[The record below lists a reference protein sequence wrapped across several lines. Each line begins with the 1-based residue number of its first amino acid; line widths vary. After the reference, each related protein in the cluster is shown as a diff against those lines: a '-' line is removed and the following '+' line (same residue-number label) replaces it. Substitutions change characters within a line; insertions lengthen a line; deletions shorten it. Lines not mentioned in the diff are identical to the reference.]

1 MSDFLH
7 YQLYPDIFSTMDK
20 PKNRNKKNQN
30 ENSEDEVDQFAGN
43 TEAQDPVP
51 QSEQGKKKKQKDDW
65 EDDVASGVQAL
76 SIQTKGNEKELKS
89 KRGTESVSESSESA
103 SMLEDESGM
112 KGENDEMVKHMY
124 ETVLNHKGDFKRA
137 MKVHLFCI
145 TSDEEEPICV
155 TNSPKSLGNKH
166 AEELL
171 IKTLEE
177 KQILKATQSS
187 DAKLAITVYISNFP
201 CSSFDHNCAKKLR
214 DLLEKYENVSLTI
227 YVTHL
232 YKILRLSCET
242 VCKHNIDDDF
252 YANTCGLWNLKHHKR
267 CNVRPYDKTVWKHL
281 LNNKHIPFSEEVKKD
296 LMDNYDAILK
306 NRDKTGYASDI
317 NYDRS
322 RMEEDQLTKKDL
334 EAIDGQI
341 LKQLLEIKDPSRN
354 YKQTCLVCNITAGGN
369 TFKLAKSDQGN
380 KHAVE
385 LLLEELRDL
394 GIKDE
399 TLTITIFMNDTPCS
413 LGEHDCAGKFV
424 QYLQNAKAEVKL
436 TVCVTSLC
444 EAKEETCTKIDKT
457 TKQKIHSDCS
467 KKDKSAH
474 EVGLA
479 KLLQLCKVIGP
490 SKEAW
495 EELFS
500 IMNMPE
506 NDQTIKDFWE
516 TYELKDE
523 GSRKLKNRRIR
534 SYLKWILSKKLI

>member
-1 MSDFLH
+1 MLKYTFIYFLN
-7 YQLYPDIFSTMDK
+7 PNFSFYID
-20 PKNRNKKNQN
+20 
-30 ENSEDEVDQFAGN
+30 
-43 TEAQDPVP
+43 
-51 QSEQGKKKKQKDDW
+51 
-65 EDDVASGVQAL
+65 
-76 SIQTKGNEKELKS
+76 
-89 KRGTESVSESSESA
+89 
-103 SMLEDESGM
+103 
-112 KGENDEMVKHMY
+112 ENDEIVKHMY

-137 MKVHLFCI
+137 MEVHLFCI

-187 DAKLAITVYISNFP
+187 DAKLAITVYISNSP

-281 LNNKHIPFSEEVKKD
+281 LNNKHIPFSEKVKKD

-334 EAIDGQI
+334 EAIGGYKSLRLI
-341 LKQLLEIKDPSRN
+341 IVISLE
-354 YKQTCLVCNITAGGN
+354 NIT
-369 TFKLAKSDQGN
+369 F
-380 KHAVE
+380 
-385 LLLEELRDL
+385 
-394 GIKDE
+394 
-399 TLTITIFMNDTPCS
+399 
-413 LGEHDCAGKFV
+413 
-424 QYLQNAKAEVKL
+424 
-436 TVCVTSLC
+436 
-444 EAKEETCTKIDKT
+444 
-457 TKQKIHSDCS
+457 
-467 KKDKSAH
+467 
-474 EVGLA
+474 
-479 KLLQLCKVIGP
+479 
-490 SKEAW
+490 
-495 EELFS
+495 
-500 IMNMPE
+500 
-506 NDQTIKDFWE
+506 
-516 TYELKDE
+516 
-523 GSRKLKNRRIR
+523 
-534 SYLKWILSKKLI
+534 